1 VELISHGHPENK
13 ATGLGSHDH
22 IKIHILYHFQ
32 ELVNGQMK
40 ALSIL

>member
-1 VELISHGHPENK
+1 MIIVSNWHTKDKTSGFR
-13 ATGLGSHDH
+13 SDYH